1 MGHVSAIGFCA
12 SSDSFRSGDI
22 KTKKNS
28 LIKCIG
34 NNCNNVLIC
43 YTGTYYQKSGH
54 GESSEEYDPDRKNT
68 FKASLCNYDKNQ
80 VCQTTV
86 TYNSLYGYAFQGA
99 CKAQGQCQNVDV
111 DLTGDSNTVG
121 TYCCTSQYC
130 NSIKSAFQ
138 LNIGSNSMQIKAGFV
153 YLGCFIL
160 GGIYF

>member
-1 MGHVSAIGFCA
+1 MGSCNSQQDYDFDVIDP
-12 SSDSFRSGDI
+12 SSKYAEI
-22 KTKKNS
+22 N
-28 LIKCIG
+28 CIG
-34 NNCNNVLIC
+34 DSCNNVLIC

-68 FKASLCNYDKNQ
+68 FKPSLCNYDKNQ
-80 VCQTTV
+80 VCQTKV